1 MSLHTPQPEPADGA
15 QQRHE
20 SADGVGSGGRWRE
33 PVVLGPGAQV
43 LAALAAVVV
52 LGALIGTGL
61 HHLADQAD
69 DPQPRHTPI
78 TSGHSPQPTPTPSP
92 SVQPSLSAEDQALK
106 DAALTTPAPERP
118 TGMDQ
123 FTPEGAIATAEYLLS
138 LYPYVYATGDL
149 EAWHE
154 YCPESAALCGSVATL
169 VTDLHSSGGWADP
182 WTQEVLIREYSVPT
196 GENPST
202 GVRLTLQSEPVTL
215 HSADGTV
222 LSHEAPGQ
230 ETFTALY
237 VWNGTRW
244 TLSEGEFTS

>member
-106 DAALTTPAPERP
+106 DAALAMPAPERP
-118 TGMDQ
+118 EGMDKLS
-123 FTPEGAIATAEYLLS
+123 PEGARAAAEYFLS

-149 EAWHE
+149 SDWQAMSDAG
-154 YCPESAALCGSVATL
+154 CVFCNNVITN
-169 VTDLHSSGGWADP
+169 VTELHSAGGWTDP
-182 WTQEVLIREYSVPT
+182 LQQEVLAVSY
-196 GENPST
+196 
-202 GVRLTLQSEPVTL
+202 GVSDEDPEVWVVTL
-215 HSADGTV
+215 DVSHPEGTDHDGLGGTSTV
-222 LSHEAPGQ
+222 NAEDT
-230 ETFTALY
+230 TFLLQL
-237 VWNGTRW
+237 RW
-244 TLSEGEFTS
+244 TGQTWIAEEGATR